1 MQVATAREVRFPCAD
16 PRRLHLVELGRDN
29 RVIELTEAE
38 PFEHLH
44 IELGRP
50 DLAVDEHEDHQ
61 ERVAFEQVALDHRL
75 PSGTG
80 RASDFRESVPRKID
94 ECGAARKLEQV
105 DELRPTGRVR
115 DVSELASIR
124 QRVDQRRLP
133 HVRSPDH
140 GHLGRRVGK
149 VVHLCR
155 RLHERELQ
163 RMIGHC
169 RRRYR
174 LDDRGRARNDARMTS
189 AEKTTDVLR
198 VANCSGFYGDRIAAA
213 KEMVE
218 GGPIDVLTGD
228 WLAELT
234 MLILAKARRGGSGG
248 YARTFVTQM
257 EQVLGTVLDRGIKVV
272 TNAGGLDPAGCADA
286 VQQVAERLGLAP
298 KIAYVQG
305 DDLLPRL
312 GELAAAGHELRNLD
326 TGEAF
331 GPHQA
336 MTANA
341 YLGGWGIAE
350 ALQQGADIVITGR
363 VTDAAVVVGPAAW
376 HFGWARDNW
385 DALAG
390 AVVAGHIIECG
401 CQVTG
406 GNYAFFTEV
415 PGLEHP
421 GFPIAEMRA
430 DGSCVITKHAGTGG
444 LVSVGTVT
452 AQLLYEIQSERYLNP
467 DVVSRFDTIQVQ
479 KEDPDRVLVHG
490 TRGEPAPPTTKVCI
504 NLEGGF
510 RNSST
515 FCLTGLD
522 IAEKAALVER
532 TFWSHQRGGREAFA
546 QATTRLVRTDK
557 PDPATNEEG
566 VALLSFIVKDPDERK
581 VGRAFANVG
590 VEMALSNYPG
600 MFGTGGPSA
609 AQPYGVY
616 WPALVPSDLCP
627 SEVVFNG
634 RRTVVDATRT
644 GYPDVVVAVPAGAP
658 VVAPVGAAVV
668 GASGPT
674 TRTPIGRL
682 IGARS
687 GDKGGNANLGVWARS
702 TEAFSWLDEFLTVDR
717 LRELLPEARPLEV
730 RRVALPN
737 IRALNFVLVGLLEEG
752 VAASTRM
759 DAQAKGLGEYFRA
772 RVVDVP
778 TVLLG

>member
-1 MQVATAREVRFPCAD
+1 M
-16 PRRLHLVELGRDN
+16 
-29 RVIELTEAE
+29 
-38 PFEHLH
+38 
-44 IELGRP
+44 
-50 DLAVDEHEDHQ
+50 
-61 ERVAFEQVALDHRL
+61 
-75 PSGTG
+75 S
-80 RASDFRESVPRKID
+80 
-94 ECGAARKLEQV
+94 
-105 DELRPTGRVR
+105 
-115 DVSELASIR
+115 
-124 QRVDQRRLP
+124 
-133 HVRSPDH
+133 
-140 GHLGRRVGK
+140 
-149 VVHLCR
+149 
-155 RLHERELQ
+155 
-163 RMIGHC
+163 
-169 RRRYR
+169 
-174 LDDRGRARNDARMTS
+174 S
-189 AEKTTDVLR
+189 APKTNNVLR

-234 MLILAKARRGGSGG
+234 MLILAKTRKGGSGG

-257 EQVLGTVLDRGIKVV
+257 EQVLGSVVDRGIKVV

-286 VQQVAERLGLAP
+286 VQQVADRLGLAP

-312 GELAAAGHELRNLD
+312 AELGHAGHEMRNLD
-326 TGEAF
+326 TGEVF
-331 GPHQA
+331 GARDA

-376 HFGWARDNW
+376 HFNWDRDDW

-406 GNYAFFTEV
+406 GNYAFFAEV

-421 GFPIAEMRA
+421 GFPIAEMQA
-430 DGSCVITKHAGTGG
+430 DGSCVITKHPGTGG

-467 DVVSRFDTIQVQ
+467 DVVSRFDTIRLQQ
-479 KEDPDRVLVHG
+479 QAPDRVLVHG
-490 TRGEPAPPTTKVCI
+490 TRGEPAPSTTKVCI
-504 NLEGGF
+504 NLDGGF

-522 IAEKAALVER
+522 IEAKAALVER
-532 TFWSHQRGGREAFA
+532 TFWSHQKGGREAFA
-546 QATTRLVRTDK
+546 QATTRLLRTDK
-557 PDPATNEEG
+557 PNPATNEEG

-627 SEVVFNG
+627 SEVVFAG
-634 RRTVVDATRT
+634 RRTLVDATRAD
-644 GYPDVVVAVPAGAP
+644 YPEVVVD
-658 VVAPVGAAVV
+658 AAVV
-668 GASGPT
+668 ASSMAASSIAATGPT
-674 TRTPIGRL
+674 SPVPIGLL
-682 IGARS
+682 IGTRS

-702 TEAFSWLDEFLTVDR
+702 REAFAWLDAFLTIDR

-730 RRVALPN
+730 RRVSLPN
-737 IRALNFVLVGLLEEG
+737 ILAVNFVLVGLLEEG

-778 TVLLG
+778 TSLLG